1 MYSITITSTNKTM
14 NTWLEILQFPFLQ
27 RALVVGIL
35 IGLTTAVLGVFVTL
49 RKMSFFS
56 DAISHSA
63 LVGIAL
69 GILLDIN
76 PFLAAVGFVVLIAIS
91 MGFVTERSKLS
102 PDTVI
107 GVFFSSSVAL
117 GVLII
122 SLLKGYRA
130 DLFAY
135 LFGDILA
142 VNQTDVK
149 MAIILAVVVLGV
161 MFWKGKAWIRLS
173 LNSDMAQVDGLRVK
187 IYDYLFLIIMA
198 LTVAVALK
206 VIGIILVSALVI
218 IPAAAAK
225 GFANNFRGL
234 MIWSM
239 FISIVS
245 AIVGLFL
252 SFQFDTS
259 SGPTIVL
266 VATAFFL
273 ASFIPQYLRKGS

>member
-1 MYSITITSTNKTM
+1 MNINSNM
-14 NTWLEILQFPFLQ
+14 NTWIELLQFPFLQ

-69 GILLDIN
+69 GILLHIN
-76 PFLAAVGFVVLIAIS
+76 PFLAAVGFVVLIAVS
-91 MGFVTERSKLS
+91 MGFVSERSKLS

-142 VNQTDVK
+142 VNQTDVL
-149 MAIILAVVVLGV
+149 MTLILTAVVLGV

-173 LNSDMAQVDGLRVK
+173 LNPEMAQVDGLRVK
-187 IYDYLFLIIMA
+187 VYDYLFLVIMA

-225 GFANNFRGL
+225 GFAHNFRGL
-234 MIWSM
+234 MLWAM
-239 FISIVS
+239 LISLLSTVI
-245 AIVGLFL
+245 GLFL
-252 SFQFDTS
+252 SFQLDTS

-266 VATAFFL
+266 AATVFFL
-273 ASFIPQYLRKGS
+273 CSFIPQYLRKGA

>member
-1 MYSITITSTNKTM
+1 MIINITKNM
-14 NTWLEILQFPFLQ
+14 NTWVELLQFPFLQ

-69 GILLDIN
+69 GILLHLN
-76 PFLAAVGFVVLIAIS
+76 PFLAAVGFVVLISLS
-91 MGFVTERSKLS
+91 MGFVTERTKLS

-142 VNQTDVK
+142 VSQTDVW
-149 MAIILAVVVLGV
+149 MSLILAAAVLGV

-173 LNSDMAQVDGLRVK
+173 LNPEMAQVDGLRVK
-187 IYDYLFLIIMA
+187 IYDYIFLVIMA

-225 GFANNFRGL
+225 GFAGNFRSL
-234 MIWSM
+234 MLWSM
-239 FISIVS
+239 LISIIS
-245 AIVGLFL
+245 AVAGLFL

-266 VATAFFL
+266 VATVFFL
-273 ASFIPQYLRKGS
+273 LSFIPQYLRKSS

>member
-1 MYSITITSTNKTM
+1 M
-14 NTWLEILQFPFLQ
+14 NSWIEILQFPFLQ
-27 RALVVGIL
+27 RALVVGVL

-69 GILLDIN
+69 GILLHIN
-76 PFLAAVGFVVLIAIS
+76 PFLAAVGFVVLIAVS
-91 MGFVTERSKLS
+91 MGFVTERTKLS

-142 VNQTDVK
+142 VNQADVK
-149 MAIILAVVVLGV
+149 MSVVLAVIVLGV

-173 LNSDMAQVDGLRVK
+173 LNPDMAQVDGLRVK
-187 IYDYLFLIIMA
+187 IYDYIFLIIMA

-225 GFANNFRGL
+225 GFARNFRSL
-234 MIWSM
+234 MFWAM

-245 AIVGLFL
+245 AVVGLFL

-266 VATAFFL
+266 VATSFFL
-273 ASFIPQYLRKGS
+273 VSFIPQYLRKGA

>member
-1 MYSITITSTNKTM
+1 M
-14 NTWLEILQFPFLQ
+14 NTWIEILQYPFLQ
-27 RALVVGIL
+27 RALVVGVL

-76 PFLAAVGFVVLIAIS
+76 PFLAAVGFVVLIAVS

-149 MAIILAVVVLGV
+149 LAIILAVVVLGV

-173 LNSDMAQVDGLRVK
+173 LNSDMAQVDGLKVK

-225 GFANNFRGL
+225 GFASNFRAL

-239 FISIVS
+239 FISIIS
-245 AIVGLFL
+245 AVAGLFL

-273 ASFIPQYLRKGS
+273 VSFIPQYLRKGA

>member
-1 MYSITITSTNKTM
+1 MITNTM
-14 NTWLEILQFPFLQ
+14 NTWIEILQFPFLQ
-27 RALVVGIL
+27 RALVVGVL

-69 GILLDIN
+69 GILLDVN
-76 PFLAAVGFVVLIAIS
+76 PFLAAVGFVVLIALS
-91 MGFVTERSKLS
+91 MGFVSERSKLS

-142 VNQTDVK
+142 VNQTDVR
-149 MAIILAVVVLGV
+149 MSVVLACVVLGV

-173 LNSDMAQVDGLRVK
+173 LNPDMAQVDGLRVK
-187 IYDYLFLIIMA
+187 LYDYLFLIIMA

-225 GFANNFRGL
+225 GFARNFRGL

-239 FISIVS
+239 FISIIS
-245 AIVGLFL
+245 AVVGLFL

-273 ASFIPQYLRKGS
+273 ISFIPQYLRKGA

>member
-1 MYSITITSTNKTM
+1 M
-14 NTWLEILQFPFLQ
+14 NIWIELLQFPFLQ

-69 GILLDIN
+69 GILLHIN
-76 PFLAAVGFVVLIAIS
+76 PFLAAVGFVVLIAVS

-142 VNQTDVK
+142 VSQTDVW
-149 MAIILAVVVLGV
+149 LSLVLTVVVLGI
-161 MFWKGKAWIRLS
+161 MFWQGKAWIRLS
-173 LNSDMAQVDGLRVK
+173 LNPEMAQVDGLPVRVF
-187 IYDYLFLIIMA
+187 DYVFLIVMA

-225 GFANNFRGL
+225 GFAHNFRGL
-234 MIWSM
+234 MIWAM
-239 FISIVS
+239 LISIISSVL
-245 AIVGLFL
+245 GLFL
-252 SFQFDTS
+252 SFQFNTS

-266 VATAFFL
+266 VATGFFL
-273 ASFIPQYLRKGS
+273 CSFIPQYLRKGA